1 MGRGIRVE
9 EAERSLEEIQHV
21 LGRRQRRQ
29 IEVLRRFITS
39 AKKRSPKDALGWYSA
54 RVAAAKLDVS
64 LPTVHAW
71 VRAGVLT
78 EAPGSR
84 PTRIRLDIERVDTL
98 ARRLAELRAKA
109 PRMHFLGDVI
119 AWMEARGLE
128 RRLSRPWVPGT
139 TAGRASVDAKLDQ
152 LLRVKQGPGRMLS

>member
-9 EAERSLEEIQHV
+9 DAERSLEEIQHA

-39 AKKRSPKDALGWYSA
+39 VKKHLPTDTLGWYSA
-54 RVAAAKLDVS
+54 RAAAAKLDVS

-71 VRAGVLT
+71 VRAGVFT

-84 PTRIRLDIERVDTL
+84 PTRIRLDTERVDTL
-98 ARRLAELRAKA
+98 ARGLAELRTKA
-109 PRMHFLGDVI
+109 PRMHLLRDVI

-128 RRLSRPWVPGT
+128 RHLSRPWVPGT
-139 TAGRASVDAKLDQ
+139 TAGRASIDAKLNR
-152 LLRVKQGPGRMLS
+152 LLRVHRGPGRIRR